1 MRYPLTITIVA
12 IALIGIDAEFYN
24 GYYGQAVRTMW
35 RQLMVHF
42 GF

>member
-1 MRYPLTITIVA
+1 MRYPLTIIVVV
-12 IALIGIDAEFYN
+12 IALIGVDAEFYN
-24 GYYGQAVRTMW
+24 GYYSLAIRSMW